1 MKECYI
7 DMHCHILPGVDDGAK
22 DLAET
27 KKMLEIA
34 YAEGIRCIIATPH
47 HHPHRGKA
55 PAEKLR
61 EKAKLVREAAHE
73 IDERFR
79 VYLGTE
85 VYFGQDVADKLK
97 EGKILS
103 MNRREY
109 VLVEFPPSQTYSYI
123 RQGIQQLQFAGY
135 EVILAH
141 VERYHC
147 IAEDVELAEELYD
160 MIEKAHE
167 MGLYVG
173 VVDLNK
179 DAPAINYADEY
190 FCASIK
196 NYNEVIKIAE
206 IFRPN
211 GIMSGACDTSV
222 VTVAQLCNVLGLPG
236 HSIEAAINSTDKL
249 KMLQAFS
256 ENNVNHPKFQVIS
269 REEINTA
276 EISVGFPAVSKPV
289 DSSGSR
295 GISFIENEK
304 TVIAALLNSAD
315 SSQSGNVLVE
325 EYMEGPEV
333 SVEMLVIDGT
343 PYVLQITDKT
353 TTGAPHFIEIG
364 HCQPS
369 TLDKNIQ
376 EEIRAIAKQAVL
388 AVGLVN
394 SVAHVELPVYF
405 K

>member
-1 MKECYI
+1 MKRLL
-7 DMHCHILPGVDDGAK
+7 ILGAPVFQ
-22 DLAET
+22 
-27 KKMLEIA
+27 I
-34 YAEGIRCIIATPH
+34 P
-47 HHPHRGKA
+47 
-55 PAEKLR
+55 
-61 EKAKLVREAAHE
+61 V
-73 IDERFR
+73 
-79 VYLGTE
+79 
-85 VYFGQDVADKLK
+85 
-97 EGKILS
+97 
-103 MNRREY
+103 
-109 VLVEFPPSQTYSYI
+109 
-123 RQGIQQLQFAGY
+123 
-135 EVILAH
+135 
-141 VERYHC
+141 
-147 IAEDVELAEELYD
+147 
-160 MIEKAHE
+160 IEKAHE

-394 SVAHVELPVYF
+394 SVAHVEVKVTSEGVKMVELGARLGGDCISSYLIDNSILGIDMTKAAIKIALGEKNDISQYCFSGDSSVVKFILDEVGEVAEISGINEVASMDGIIKVLCTTKVGDKLSGNSENASRHIYVVARG
-405 K
+405 KTREEAEYICDKALNKIKIRYK

>member
-1 MKECYI
+1 MKRLL
-7 DMHCHILPGVDDGAK
+7 ILGAPVFQ
-22 DLAET
+22 
-27 KKMLEIA
+27 I
-34 YAEGIRCIIATPH
+34 P
-47 HHPHRGKA
+47 
-55 PAEKLR
+55 
-61 EKAKLVREAAHE
+61 V
-73 IDERFR
+73 
-79 VYLGTE
+79 
-85 VYFGQDVADKLK
+85 
-97 EGKILS
+97 
-103 MNRREY
+103 
-109 VLVEFPPSQTYSYI
+109 
-123 RQGIQQLQFAGY
+123 
-135 EVILAH
+135 
-141 VERYHC
+141 
-147 IAEDVELAEELYD
+147 
-160 MIEKAHE
+160 IEKAHE

-222 VTVAQLCNVLGLPG
+222 VTVAQLCNVLGLSG

-394 SVAHVELPVYF
+394 SVAHVEVKVTSEGVKMVELGARLGGDCISSYLIDNSILGIDMTKAAIKIALGEKNDISQYCFSGDSSVVKFILDEVGEVAEISGINEVASMDGVIKVLCTTKVGDKLSGNSENASRHIYVVARG
-405 K
+405 KTREEAEYICDKALNKIKIRYK

>member
-1 MKECYI
+1 MKRLL
-7 DMHCHILPGVDDGAK
+7 ILGAPVFQ
-22 DLAET
+22 
-27 KKMLEIA
+27 I
-34 YAEGIRCIIATPH
+34 P
-47 HHPHRGKA
+47 
-55 PAEKLR
+55 
-61 EKAKLVREAAHE
+61 V
-73 IDERFR
+73 
-79 VYLGTE
+79 
-85 VYFGQDVADKLK
+85 
-97 EGKILS
+97 
-103 MNRREY
+103 
-109 VLVEFPPSQTYSYI
+109 
-123 RQGIQQLQFAGY
+123 
-135 EVILAH
+135 
-141 VERYHC
+141 
-147 IAEDVELAEELYD
+147 
-160 MIEKAHE
+160 IEKAHE

-394 SVAHVELPVYF
+394 SVGARI
-405 K
+405 

>member
-1 MKECYI
+1 MKRLL
-7 DMHCHILPGVDDGAK
+7 ILGAPVFQ
-22 DLAET
+22 
-27 KKMLEIA
+27 I
-34 YAEGIRCIIATPH
+34 P
-47 HHPHRGKA
+47 
-55 PAEKLR
+55 
-61 EKAKLVREAAHE
+61 V
-73 IDERFR
+73 
-79 VYLGTE
+79 
-85 VYFGQDVADKLK
+85 
-97 EGKILS
+97 
-103 MNRREY
+103 
-109 VLVEFPPSQTYSYI
+109 
-123 RQGIQQLQFAGY
+123 
-135 EVILAH
+135 
-141 VERYHC
+141 
-147 IAEDVELAEELYD
+147 
-160 MIEKAHE
+160 IEKAHE
-167 MGLYVG
+167 MGVYVG

-394 SVAHVELPVYF
+394 SVAHVEVKVTSEGVKMVELGARLGGDCISSYLIDNSILGIDMTKAAIKIALGEKNDISQYCFSGDSSVVKFILDEVGEVAEISGINEVASMDGVIKVLCTTKVGDKLSGNSENASRHIYVVARG
-405 K
+405 KTREEAEYICDKALNKIKIRYK

>member
-1 MKECYI
+1 MKRLL
-7 DMHCHILPGVDDGAK
+7 ILGAPVFQ
-22 DLAET
+22 
-27 KKMLEIA
+27 I
-34 YAEGIRCIIATPH
+34 P
-47 HHPHRGKA
+47 
-55 PAEKLR
+55 
-61 EKAKLVREAAHE
+61 V
-73 IDERFR
+73 
-79 VYLGTE
+79 
-85 VYFGQDVADKLK
+85 
-97 EGKILS
+97 
-103 MNRREY
+103 
-109 VLVEFPPSQTYSYI
+109 
-123 RQGIQQLQFAGY
+123 
-135 EVILAH
+135 
-141 VERYHC
+141 
-147 IAEDVELAEELYD
+147 
-160 MIEKAHE
+160 IEKAHE

-394 SVAHVELPVYF
+394 SVAHVEVKVTSEGVKMVELGARLGGGCISSYLIDNSILGIDMTKAAIKIALGEKNDISQYCFSGDSSVVKFILDEVGEVAEISGINEVASMDGVIKVLCTTKVGDKLSGNSENASRHIYVVARG
-405 K
+405 KTREEAEYICDKALNKIKIRYK

>member
-1 MKECYI
+1 MKRLL
-7 DMHCHILPGVDDGAK
+7 ILGAPVFQ
-22 DLAET
+22 
-27 KKMLEIA
+27 I
-34 YAEGIRCIIATPH
+34 P
-47 HHPHRGKA
+47 
-55 PAEKLR
+55 
-61 EKAKLVREAAHE
+61 V
-73 IDERFR
+73 
-79 VYLGTE
+79 
-85 VYFGQDVADKLK
+85 
-97 EGKILS
+97 
-103 MNRREY
+103 
-109 VLVEFPPSQTYSYI
+109 
-123 RQGIQQLQFAGY
+123 
-135 EVILAH
+135 
-141 VERYHC
+141 
-147 IAEDVELAEELYD
+147 
-160 MIEKAHE
+160 IEKAHE

-190 FCASIK
+190 YCASIK

-394 SVAHVELPVYF
+394 SVAHVEVKVTSEGVKMVELGARLGGDCISSYLIDNSILGIDMTKAAIKIALGEKNDISQYCFSGDSSVVKFILDEVGEVAEISGINEVASMDGVIKVLCTTKVGDKLSGNSENASRHIYVVARG
-405 K
+405 KTREEAEYICDKALNKIKIRYK

>member
-1 MKECYI
+1 MKRLL
-7 DMHCHILPGVDDGAK
+7 ILGAPVFQ
-22 DLAET
+22 
-27 KKMLEIA
+27 I
-34 YAEGIRCIIATPH
+34 P
-47 HHPHRGKA
+47 
-55 PAEKLR
+55 
-61 EKAKLVREAAHE
+61 V
-73 IDERFR
+73 
-79 VYLGTE
+79 
-85 VYFGQDVADKLK
+85 
-97 EGKILS
+97 
-103 MNRREY
+103 
-109 VLVEFPPSQTYSYI
+109 
-123 RQGIQQLQFAGY
+123 
-135 EVILAH
+135 
-141 VERYHC
+141 
-147 IAEDVELAEELYD
+147 
-160 MIEKAHE
+160 IEKAHE

-333 SVEMLVIDGT
+333 SVEMLVINGT

-394 SVAHVELPVYF
+394 SVAHVEVKVTSEGVKMVELGARLGGDCISSYLIDNSILGIDMTKAAIKIALGEKNDISQYCFSGDSSVVKFILDEVGEVAEISGINEVASMDGVIKVLCTTKVGDKLSGNSENASRHIYVVARG
-405 K
+405 KTREEAEYICDKALNKIKIRYK

>member
-1 MKECYI
+1 MKRLL
-7 DMHCHILPGVDDGAK
+7 ILGAPVFQ
-22 DLAET
+22 
-27 KKMLEIA
+27 I
-34 YAEGIRCIIATPH
+34 P
-47 HHPHRGKA
+47 
-55 PAEKLR
+55 
-61 EKAKLVREAAHE
+61 V
-73 IDERFR
+73 
-79 VYLGTE
+79 
-85 VYFGQDVADKLK
+85 
-97 EGKILS
+97 
-103 MNRREY
+103 
-109 VLVEFPPSQTYSYI
+109 
-123 RQGIQQLQFAGY
+123 
-135 EVILAH
+135 
-141 VERYHC
+141 
-147 IAEDVELAEELYD
+147 
-160 MIEKAHE
+160 IEKAHE
-167 MGLYVG
+167 VGLYVG

-394 SVAHVELPVYF
+394 SVAHVEVKVTSEGVKMVELGARLGGDCISSYLIDNSILGIDMTKAAIKIALGEKNDISQYCFSGDSSVVKFILDEVGEVAEISGINEVASMDGVIKVLCTTKVGDKLSGNSENASRHIYVVARG
-405 K
+405 KTREEAEYICDKALNKIKIRYK

>member
-1 MKECYI
+1 MKRLL
-7 DMHCHILPGVDDGAK
+7 ILGAPVFQ
-22 DLAET
+22 
-27 KKMLEIA
+27 I
-34 YAEGIRCIIATPH
+34 P
-47 HHPHRGKA
+47 
-55 PAEKLR
+55 
-61 EKAKLVREAAHE
+61 V
-73 IDERFR
+73 
-79 VYLGTE
+79 
-85 VYFGQDVADKLK
+85 
-97 EGKILS
+97 
-103 MNRREY
+103 
-109 VLVEFPPSQTYSYI
+109 
-123 RQGIQQLQFAGY
+123 
-135 EVILAH
+135 
-141 VERYHC
+141 
-147 IAEDVELAEELYD
+147 
-160 MIEKAHE
+160 IEKAHE

-211 GIMSGACDTSV
+211 GIMSGASDTSV

-394 SVAHVELPVYF
+394 SVAHVEVKVTSEGVKMVELGARLGGDCISSYLIDNSILGIDMTKAAIKIALGEKNDISQYCFSGDSSVVKFILDEVGEVAEISGINEVASMDGVIKVLCTTKVGDKLSGNSENASRHIYVVARG
-405 K
+405 KTREEAEYICDKALNKIKIRYK

>member
-1 MKECYI
+1 MKRLL
-7 DMHCHILPGVDDGAK
+7 ILGAPVFQ
-22 DLAET
+22 
-27 KKMLEIA
+27 I
-34 YAEGIRCIIATPH
+34 P
-47 HHPHRGKA
+47 
-55 PAEKLR
+55 
-61 EKAKLVREAAHE
+61 V
-73 IDERFR
+73 
-79 VYLGTE
+79 
-85 VYFGQDVADKLK
+85 
-97 EGKILS
+97 
-103 MNRREY
+103 
-109 VLVEFPPSQTYSYI
+109 
-123 RQGIQQLQFAGY
+123 
-135 EVILAH
+135 
-141 VERYHC
+141 
-147 IAEDVELAEELYD
+147 
-160 MIEKAHE
+160 IEKAHE

-394 SVAHVELPVYF
+394 SVAHVEVKVTSEGVKMVELGARLGGDCISSYLIDNSILGIDMTKAAIKIALGEKNDISQYCFSGDSSVVKFILDEVGEVAEISGINEVASMDGVIKVLCTTKVGDKLSGNSENASRHIYVVARG
-405 K
+405 KTREEAEYICDKALNKLKIRYK

>member
-1 MKECYI
+1 MKRLL
-7 DMHCHILPGVDDGAK
+7 ILGAPVFQ
-22 DLAET
+22 
-27 KKMLEIA
+27 I
-34 YAEGIRCIIATPH
+34 P
-47 HHPHRGKA
+47 
-55 PAEKLR
+55 
-61 EKAKLVREAAHE
+61 V
-73 IDERFR
+73 
-79 VYLGTE
+79 
-85 VYFGQDVADKLK
+85 
-97 EGKILS
+97 
-103 MNRREY
+103 
-109 VLVEFPPSQTYSYI
+109 
-123 RQGIQQLQFAGY
+123 
-135 EVILAH
+135 
-141 VERYHC
+141 
-147 IAEDVELAEELYD
+147 
-160 MIEKAHE
+160 IEKAHE

-394 SVAHVELPVYF
+394 SVAHVEVKVTSEGVKMVELGARLGGDCISSYLIDNSILGIDMTKAAIKIALGEKNDISQYCFSGDPSVVKFILDEVGEVAEISGINEVASMDGVIKVLCTTKVGDKLSGNSENASRHIYVVARG
-405 K
+405 KTREEAEYICDKALNKIKIRYK

>member
-1 MKECYI
+1 MKRLL
-7 DMHCHILPGVDDGAK
+7 ILGAPVFQ
-22 DLAET
+22 
-27 KKMLEIA
+27 I
-34 YAEGIRCIIATPH
+34 P
-47 HHPHRGKA
+47 
-55 PAEKLR
+55 
-61 EKAKLVREAAHE
+61 V
-73 IDERFR
+73 
-79 VYLGTE
+79 
-85 VYFGQDVADKLK
+85 
-97 EGKILS
+97 
-103 MNRREY
+103 
-109 VLVEFPPSQTYSYI
+109 
-123 RQGIQQLQFAGY
+123 
-135 EVILAH
+135 
-141 VERYHC
+141 
-147 IAEDVELAEELYD
+147 
-160 MIEKAHE
+160 IEKAHE

-333 SVEMLVIDGT
+333 SVELLVIDGT
-343 PYVLQITDKT
+343 PYVLQRTAKT

-394 SVAHVELPVYF
+394 SVAHVEVKVTSEGVKMVELGARLGGDCISSYLIDNSILGIDMTKAAIKIALGEKNDISQYCFSGDSSVVKFILDEVGEVAEISGINEVASMDGVIKVLSTTKVGEKLSGNSENASRHIYVVARG
-405 K
+405 KTREEAEYICDKALNKIKIRYKY

>member
-1 MKECYI
+1 MKRLL
-7 DMHCHILPGVDDGAK
+7 ILGAPVFQ
-22 DLAET
+22 
-27 KKMLEIA
+27 I
-34 YAEGIRCIIATPH
+34 P
-47 HHPHRGKA
+47 
-55 PAEKLR
+55 
-61 EKAKLVREAAHE
+61 V
-73 IDERFR
+73 
-79 VYLGTE
+79 
-85 VYFGQDVADKLK
+85 
-97 EGKILS
+97 
-103 MNRREY
+103 
-109 VLVEFPPSQTYSYI
+109 
-123 RQGIQQLQFAGY
+123 
-135 EVILAH
+135 
-141 VERYHC
+141 
-147 IAEDVELAEELYD
+147 
-160 MIEKAHE
+160 IEKAHE

-211 GIMSGACDTSV
+211 GIMSGACDTSF

-394 SVAHVELPVYF
+394 SVAHVEVKVTSEGVKMVELGARLGGDCISSYLIDNSILGIDMTKAAIKIALGEKNDISQYCFSGDSSVVKFILDEVGEVAEISGINEVASMDGVIKVLCTTKVGDKLSGNSENASRHIYVVARG
-405 K
+405 KTREEAEYICDKALNKIKIRYK

>member
-1 MKECYI
+1 MKRLL
-7 DMHCHILPGVDDGAK
+7 ILGAPVFQ
-22 DLAET
+22 
-27 KKMLEIA
+27 I
-34 YAEGIRCIIATPH
+34 P
-47 HHPHRGKA
+47 
-55 PAEKLR
+55 
-61 EKAKLVREAAHE
+61 V
-73 IDERFR
+73 
-79 VYLGTE
+79 
-85 VYFGQDVADKLK
+85 
-97 EGKILS
+97 
-103 MNRREY
+103 
-109 VLVEFPPSQTYSYI
+109 
-123 RQGIQQLQFAGY
+123 
-135 EVILAH
+135 
-141 VERYHC
+141 
-147 IAEDVELAEELYD
+147 
-160 MIEKAHE
+160 IEKAHE

-394 SVAHVELPVYF
+394 SVAHVEVKVTSEGVKMVELGARLGGDCISSYLIDNSILGIDMTKAAIKIALGEKNDISQYCFSGDSSVVKFILDEVGEVAEISGINEVASMDGVIKVLCTTKVGDKLSGNSENASRHIYVVARG
-405 K
+405 KTREEAEYICDKALNKIKIRYK